1 MKGVKVEKF
10 RGWGRTALP
19 SYHRG
24 QNSNLLQGVYGSEG
38 REKGGV
44 GGVHVLEGTSPAFGA
59 HSPVK
64 EAAVSS
70 LSASPDW
77 AWLVWGS
84 LRGEPALARE
94 GFLEEEA
101 RWAWGSARGK
111 RDVVPVF

>member
-1 MKGVKVEKF
+1 MKNSGDGAEQHSRLTTEARIATCCKVF
-10 RGWGRTALP
+10 MV
-19 SYHRG
+19 
-24 QNSNLLQGVYGSEG
+24 Q
-38 REKGGV
+38 KGGV

-101 RWAWGSARGK
+101 RWAWGRARGK